1 MQEKPIRAELLK
13 MVSRLC
19 VAAKDVLIAWMVLMS
34 LWGLFSA
41 YWTYHAIKQ
50 SKLELDYMTGT
61 FTVINELKK

>member
-1 MQEKPIRAELLK
+1 MQEKLIRAELLK

-41 YWTYHAIKQ
+41 YWTYQAVKQ

-61 FTVINELKK
+61 FTVVNEVKK